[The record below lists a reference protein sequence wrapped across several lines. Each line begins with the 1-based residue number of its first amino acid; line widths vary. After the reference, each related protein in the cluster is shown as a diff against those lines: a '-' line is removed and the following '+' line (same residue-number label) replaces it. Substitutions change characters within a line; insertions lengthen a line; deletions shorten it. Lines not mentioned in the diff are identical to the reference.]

1 ESVEGED
8 RVLGRDRLAV
18 VKFCF
23 RAQPV
28 GGRGEIVRIADGFGE
43 QAVFG
48 GNLVQALHQESL
60 VDEVDADRQC
70 AFHAGDCSVEIVV
83 GAKRD
88 LPRRAAFRRVGT
100 DVVELLEAGR
110 IFEVA
115 EQRKAVP
122 PDPLLRL
129 RGICPRGKR
138 QPPGGEREQGG
149 REQGSAI
156 HEELQYGLR
165 AASSRCRAPAI
176 SRGDYVFFNCGASM
190 PARGA
195 TKWTSHPRGSAGS
208 DGVNGLL

>member
-1 ESVEGED
+1 MKSMPIASVPFTP
-8 RVLGRDRLAV
+8 AT
-18 VKFCF
+18 
-23 RAQPV
+23 A
-28 GGRGEIVRIADGFGE
+28 
-43 QAVFG
+43 
-48 GNLVQALHQESL
+48 H
-60 VDEVDADRQC
+60 
-70 AFHAGDCSVEIVV
+70 VEIVV
-83 GAKRD
+83 GAERD

-122 PDPLLRL
+122 PDPFLRL
-129 RGICPRGKR
+129 RGIGPRRKR

-176 SRGDYVFFNCGASM
+176 SGGDYVFFNCGASM
-190 PARGA
+190 PARAA

-208 DGVNGLL
+208 DTALTAYCAFGAGAGALGCAGAAAGGFAEALGAGLAAGAPAFFAVGSGSG